1 MLHPWILPLLI
12 ASCVVMSVCG
22 CDTRKPAPPPP
33 QRVDPGPQGGGLPP
47 EKGEAWSPE
56 RIAKDPD
63 GYCVY
68 ARELLASQLKSIRER
83 EAEAVEKQA
92 ELVARKADF
101 DSNLDDVSNLL
112 KRARRAYEKASDE
125 SQWPAKFSGRSF
137 AESDLKK
144 LIVSTARYVEARS
157 RLKDQYSAS
166 LKKLDDRVAKL
177 RQSVD
182 QLKDQEE
189 RLGLE
194 HERLKLAKDDIDDK
208 DLSQLAFDIAGTMEN
223 LLQEDSDGIGLDELI
238 KINREK
244 QEEKDFLE
252 GN

>member
-1 MLHPWILPLLI
+1 MLHSRSILLFVSSCI
-12 ASCVVMSVCG
+12 AMSASS
-22 CDTRKPAPPPP
+22 CDTPKPPP
-33 QRVDPGPQGGGLPP
+33 QKMGPKPP
-47 EKGEAWSPE
+47 AVVLLTEKEEAWSPE

-68 ARELLASQLKSIRER
+68 ARGLLAAQLKSTKDR
-83 EAEAVEKQA
+83 EAEAVERYE
-92 ELVARKADF
+92 ELVSKKEEF
-101 DSNLDDVSNLL
+101 DSNLEDVSNLL
-112 KRARRAYEKASDE
+112 KRARRAYEKSLDE
-125 SQWPAKFSGRSF
+125 FQWPAKFSGRSF
-137 AESDLKK
+137 AELDLKK
-144 LIVSTARYVEARS
+144 LIVSTARYVEART

-189 RLGLE
+189 RLDLE
-194 HERLKLAKDDIDDK
+194 HERLKLAKEDIDDK

-223 LLQEDSDGIGLDELI
+223 LLQEDADGIGLDELI

-244 QEEKDFLE
+244 QEEKDFLG

>member
-1 MLHPWILPLLI
+1 MS
-12 ASCVVMSVCG
+12 ASG
-22 CDTRKPAPPPP
+22 CDTLKPPP
-33 QRVDPGPQGGGLPP
+33 QKMVPKPPAGGLLP
-47 EKGEAWSPE
+47 EKEEAWSPE

-68 ARELLASQLKSIRER
+68 ARELLAAQLKSTKDRE
-83 EAEAVEKQA
+83 EEAVEKFV
-92 ELVARKADF
+92 ELVAKKEEF
-101 DSNLDDVSNLL
+101 DSNLEDVSNLL
-112 KRARRAYEKASDE
+112 KRARRAYEKALDE

-144 LIVSTARYVEARS
+144 LIVSTARYVEART
-157 RLKDQYSAS
+157 RLKDQYSDS

-189 RLGLE
+189 RLDLE
-194 HERLKLAKDDIDDK
+194 HERLKLAKEDIDDK

-223 LLQEDSDGIGLDELI
+223 LLQEDADGIGVEELT
-238 KINREK
+238 KMNREK
-244 QEEKDFLE
+244 QEEKDFLG